1 MSINKLF
8 IQILF
13 LLLVVNTYAQ
23 TNVSINSFSY
33 EELNDLIKSTD
44 NVYKKDFYYKL
55 FLKKAKKENNE
66 ESIIKGFKRLSENAY
81 NIKNAIKYLD
91 STSKYAGKSEYY
103 SMASFYFQKGWVY
116 SKYRNEDKAID
127 NFVKSLKCINKKKE
141 EKLYYKLKLNIVII
155 KSGQQDYTDAIKE
168 FKECETYFQKTDTTG
183 QYYLCS
189 IYGLAENY
197 NRQRNIDK
205 ADFYTK
211 KGLSITRQ
219 IKNQELINRFLCCDG
234 INDFARK
241 EYVSSISKLKT
252 TLPILKNL
260 NQDFLNYSINCN
272 IIGKSYLGLK
282 DTKNALIYFSKVDSI
297 FQKNKVFFPENL
309 DVYNNLIKY
318 YETNGNIQKQL
329 YYTKQLIKADN
340 CVHTK
345 YKYLTNKIHKEYDI
359 AKLQES
365 ELNLIEELNYKKA
378 YLYVGL
384 LILFLS
390 ILFGFIYFKRYN
402 KKQLLVVTELK
413 KNHEEFILKQKE
425 LFEKKNKEAFLL
437 QNIDNKSTSIEISDT
452 VRNDILKK
460 LKVFEKELGFTN
472 KKCNLENLSKE
483 LETNSTYLSKIINDK
498 KQCNFSTYLNNLR
511 IEHTIYLLE
520 NNKKVRSLTI
530 AAISELVGY
539 NSVKP
544 FITAFKERYSILPS
558 IYLKKFN

>member
-1 MSINKLF
+1 MSINRLF
-8 IQILF
+8 TQILF
-13 LLLVVNTYAQ
+13 LLLLVNTYAQ
-23 TNVSINSFSY
+23 TNVSTNSFSY

-44 NVYKKDFYYKL
+44 NVNKKDFYCKL

-66 ESIIKGFKRLSENAY
+66 EFIIKGYKRLSENAD
-81 NIKNAIKYLD
+81 NINNAFKYLD
-91 STSKYAGKSEYY
+91 SISKYAGKSEYY
-103 SMASFYFQKGWVY
+103 SMASFYFQKGWLY

-127 NFVKSLKCINKKKE
+127 NFVKSLKCIDKKKE
-141 EKLYYKLKLNIVII
+141 EKLYYKLRLNIIII

-168 FKECETYFQKTDTTG
+168 FKECEAYFKKTDTTG
-183 QYYLCS
+183 QYYLCA

-197 NRQRNIDK
+197 IRQGNIDK
-205 ADFYTK
+205 ADFYTN

-219 IKNQELINRFLCCDG
+219 IKNEQLINRFLCCDG
-234 INDFARK
+234 INDYARK
-241 EYVSSISKLKT
+241 EYASSIKKLKA

-282 DTKNALIYFSKVDSI
+282 DSKNALVYFSKVDSV
-297 FQKNKVFFPENL
+297 FQKNQVFFPENL
-309 DVYNNLIKY
+309 DVYNNLIKHH
-318 YETNGNIQKQL
+318 EASGDIQKQL

-340 CVHTK
+340 YVHTK
-345 YKYLTNKIHKEYDI
+345 YKYLTNKIHKDYDI
-359 AKLQES
+359 AKLEES
-365 ELNLIEELNYKKA
+365 KLNLIEELKYKKT
-378 YLYVGL
+378 YLYIGL

-390 ILFGFIYFKRYN
+390 VFIAFIYFKRYK
-402 KKQLLVVTELK
+402 KKQVFVVMELK

-437 QNIDNKSTSIEISDT
+437 QNINNKSTSIEISDT

-483 LETNSTYLSKIINDK
+483 LETNSTYLSKIINEE

-520 NNKKVRSLTI
+520 TNKRVRSLTI

-558 IYLKKFN
+558 VYLKKFN